1 MNGRKQKYSVILF
14 IAVGIP
20 LLLILNASFGGVVI
34 SQMTYAQQ
42 EDQQNSTNFTNNST
56 SNQTS
61 SIVNQSLAG
70 VGSTSTSNQTSSIV
84 NQSLAGV
91 GSTESQANQTSANQ
105 TGTAALSANLTQG
118 DFESLEQDLTEARQA
133 LENNDTTTLLD
144 ELNSASGE
152 LFQVISNQLDPVHVE
167 AINQEFNPLQTHIDQ
182 AQEEVLKD
190 NQTGTTEELSAAES
204 ELLKITKMLPST
216 LE

>member
-1 MNGRKQKYSVILF
+1 MNGREQKYSVILF

-20 LLLILNASFGGVVI
+20 SLLILTASFGGVVI

-42 EDQQNSTNFTNNST
+42 EGQQNSINLANNST

-61 SIVNQSLAG
+61 SIA
-70 VGSTSTSNQTSSIV
+70 

-91 GSTESQANQTSANQ
+91 GSTESQVNQTSANQ
-105 TGTAALSANLTQG
+105 TGTAALSANLTQS
-118 DFESLEQDLTEARQA
+118 DFESLEQDLTETRQA
-133 LENNDTTTLLD
+133 LENNDTTTVLD

-152 LFQVISNQLDPVHVE
+152 LFQVISNQFDPVHVE
-167 AINQEFNPLQTHIDQ
+167 AITQEFNPLQTHLDQ
-182 AQEEVLKD
+182 AQEEALKGE
-190 NQTGTTEELSAAES
+190 QMRTLEELNAAES
-204 ELLKITKMLPST
+204 ELLKITKVLPST

>member
-20 LLLILNASFGGVVI
+20 SLLILTASFGGVVI
-34 SQMTYAQQ
+34 SQKTYAQQ
-42 EDQQNSTNFTNNST
+42 EGQQNFTNLTNNST

-61 SIVNQSLAG
+61 SIANQSLAG
-70 VGSTSTSNQTSSIV
+70 VGSI
-84 NQSLAGV
+84 
-91 GSTESQANQTSANQ
+91 ESQVNQTSANQ
-105 TGTAALSANLTQG
+105 TGTAALSANLTQS
-118 DFESLEQDLTEARQA
+118 DFESLKQDLTEARQA

-167 AINQEFNPLQTHIDQ
+167 AINQEFNLLQTHIDQ
-182 AQEEVLKD
+182 AQEEALKD

-204 ELLKITKMLPST
+204 ELLKITETLPSS
-216 LE
+216 